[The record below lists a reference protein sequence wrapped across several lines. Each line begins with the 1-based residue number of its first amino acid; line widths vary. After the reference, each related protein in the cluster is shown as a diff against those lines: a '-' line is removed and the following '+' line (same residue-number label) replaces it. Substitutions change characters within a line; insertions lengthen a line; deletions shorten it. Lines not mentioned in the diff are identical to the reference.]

1 MSFSTAVGGRLGI
14 AGTFECRDAAGNLL
28 KTIELRGA
36 IPLEDLGL
44 TVDEARQLVESQEQ
58 ACGPNDR
65 ERGP

>member
-1 MSFSTAVGGRLGI
+1 MSFATGVGGRLGI

-44 TVDEARQLVESQEQ
+44 TVDEARQLVESQEKPDGADDCQ
-58 ACGPNDR
+58 
-65 ERGP
+65 RGP